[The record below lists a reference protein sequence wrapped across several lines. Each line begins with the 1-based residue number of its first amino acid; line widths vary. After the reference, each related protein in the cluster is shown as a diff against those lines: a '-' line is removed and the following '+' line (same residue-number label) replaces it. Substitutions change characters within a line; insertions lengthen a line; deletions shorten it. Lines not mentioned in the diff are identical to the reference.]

1 MYPKRAK
8 KSMNILDLIF
18 PKSCLECGRSG
29 GYICEACLA
38 KVGRGR
44 TSRYSISL
52 FKYEGV
58 IRKAIIA
65 LKYKF
70 AFDIA
75 KELAEACVSKIRS
88 SPYLLVPNAC
98 LVPIPLHKTRQNW
111 RGFNQAEEVGKLL
124 ADKLGWKFEPN
135 LLLRKTSG
143 KPQVGL
149 KGKARHE
156 NIKDVFEV
164 NTNIQKNI
172 GKSTVLVFDDV
183 YTTGST
189 MREAIK
195 TLSKRG
201 FKRVFGLTIAS

>member
-1 MYPKRAK
+1 M
-8 KSMNILDLIF
+8 
-18 PKSCLECGRSG
+18 
-29 GYICEACLA
+29 
-38 KVGRGR
+38 
-44 TSRYSISL
+44 
-52 FKYEGV
+52 
-58 IRKAIIA
+58 
-65 LKYKF
+65 
-70 AFDIA
+70 
-75 KELAEACVSKIRS
+75 
-88 SPYLLVPNAC
+88 
-98 LVPIPLHKTRQNW
+98 
-111 RGFNQAEEVGKLL
+111 L